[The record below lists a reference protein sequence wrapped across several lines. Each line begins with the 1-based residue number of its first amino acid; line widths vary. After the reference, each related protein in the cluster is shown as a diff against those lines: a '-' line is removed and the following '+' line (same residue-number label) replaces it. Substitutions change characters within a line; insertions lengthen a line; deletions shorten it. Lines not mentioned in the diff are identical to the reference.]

1 MSSKSR
7 KPAEDERQQ
16 KAAEA
21 NQAFV
26 RVLLVRKEP
35 KAIPLIES
43 GARWLIST
51 RKGTKQS

>member
-1 MSSKSR
+1 MSSMSR
-7 KPAEDERQQ
+7 KPAEDEKQQ

-26 RVLLVRKEP
+26 RGLVVRKEP
-35 KAIPLIES
+35 QAVPLIES

-51 RKGTKQS
+51 RKGSKQS